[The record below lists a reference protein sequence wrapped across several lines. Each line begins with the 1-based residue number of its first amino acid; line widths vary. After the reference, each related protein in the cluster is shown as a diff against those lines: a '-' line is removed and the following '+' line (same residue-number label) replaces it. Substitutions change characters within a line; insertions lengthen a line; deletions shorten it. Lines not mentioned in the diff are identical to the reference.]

1 MDEIDNCDDSSAQA
15 TDGVESSEKKTDS
28 GDEESSRD
36 SRDTGGENDDPL
48 SLPFC
53 VREISGKS
61 YNLTTWMDE
70 LGSFPAK
77 LSVVHP
83 YLIPIVHDDNFS
95 APTVD
100 DEILLLAV
108 VDDDLATV
116 DAYFAEEVDE
126 ELN

>member
-1 MDEIDNCDDSSAQA
+1 MATLKPYKDEVKDTIIDALKANLKGVTVLTSSVENVEDGYST
-15 TDGVESSEKKTDS
+15 TDLAID
-28 GDEESSRD
+28 
-36 SRDTGGENDDPL
+36 
-48 SLPFC
+48 
-53 VREISGKS
+53 
-61 YNLTTWMDE
+61 
-70 LGSFPAK
+70 
-77 LSVVHP
+77 
-83 YLIPIVHDDNFS
+83 DDNFS